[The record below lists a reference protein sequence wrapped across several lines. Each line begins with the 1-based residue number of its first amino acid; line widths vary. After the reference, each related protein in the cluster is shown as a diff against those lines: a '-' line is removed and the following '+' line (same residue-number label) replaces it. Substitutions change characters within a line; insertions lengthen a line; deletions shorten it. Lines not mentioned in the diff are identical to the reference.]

1 MILKS
6 INYTS
11 QNANNENIA
20 CIIGDYKKVKGGVF
34 KQCQNLGKV
43 INCLAK
49 VDL

>member
-6 INYTS
+6 INYSS

-34 KQCQNLGKV
+34 KLRQSH
-43 INCLAK
+43 
-49 VDL
+49 